1 VLPGAGIQSLDQV
14 AAMTDEQLLAIDGI
28 GKGTLARLRE
38 AVLARDP
45 DDGATLARKVYE
57 LLQAGLPHLGDED
70 PMRSVLAD
78 AMPSLAAALGE
89 PA

>member
-1 VLPGAGIQSLDQV
+1 MLS
-14 AAMTDEQLLAIDGI
+14 
-28 GKGTLARLRE
+28 RLRE
-38 AVLARDP
+38 AVAERDP

-70 PMRSVLAD
+70 PLRGVLAD